1 MVCTRRSANLRNLL
15 YKRKAFSLSV
25 PGENKSTSQCGV
37 KRCLS
42 CKLVNPI
49 TTVTSTTTGN
59 CYRINCNAT
68 CICRCLVYLA
78 ECTVCKKQYVGNT
91 TQPNNCVTALLDTET
106 TRSRLHLVLHGINFN
121 QAFKFVV
128 LSKTSP
134 EKLTELESMWISKL
148 RTSEPN
154 GLNRVDPCA
163 LRTASLRHTYLVPS
177 CTLYCTSISCYC
189 YIVAIQNL

>member
-1 MVCTRRSANLRNLL
+1 MKTGLARDLL

-25 PGENKSTSQCGV
+25 PGENKGTSLCGV

-68 CICRCLVYLA
+68 CISRCLVYLA

-91 TQPNNCVTALLDTET
+91 TQQLRDRITEHRNNKESALK
-106 TRSRLHLVLHGINFN
+106 SHLVLHGINFN

-128 LSKTSP
+128 LSKISP
-134 EKLTELESMWISKL
+134 EKLTELESIWISKIC
-148 RTSEPN
+148 TSEPN
-154 GLNRVDPCA
+154 GLNRVNPCA
-163 LRTASLRHTYLVPS
+163 LRTGIT
-177 CTLYCTSISCYC
+177 
-189 YIVAIQNL
+189 